1 MNNWAFVSAT
11 GEIIALLDGEPDD
24 WPDLRDA
31 GVLRPCGVEVAPG
44 WVWGGKAFA
53 PPPAPVGPR
62 VISPLDFRRRFT
74 DAERAA
80 ITLAASRGLD
90 RGDATLQVWLD
101 DLNSATEVNMDAAEV
116 RAALDLLVAAGLVVA
131 ARVTVLLE

>member
-1 MNNWAFVSAT
+1 MSRWAFMSGDSIV
-11 GEIIALLDGEPDD
+11 ALLDGEPDD

-31 GVLRPCGVEVAPG
+31 GMLRPCGEEVPVG
-44 WVWGGKAFA
+44 WVWDGEAFV
-53 PPPAPVGPR
+53 PPAPPVGPR
-62 VISPLDFRRRFT
+62 IITPLDFRRRFT

-101 DLNSATEVNMDAAEV
+101 DLNSATEVDMDLPEV
-116 RAALDLLVAAGLVVA
+116 AAALVLLVAAKLVTT
-131 ARVTVLLE
+131 ARVTVLLG